1 MVMRP
6 VWMYSRHENSSQK
19 QQSVPFG
26 SVTGTKMTLSV
37 PKVVEKSGTG
47 IKSGDSVPEVVGK

>member
-6 VWMYSRHENSSQK
+6 VRMYSRHKNSSQK

-26 SVTGTKMTLSV
+26 SVTDTKMTLSV
-37 PKVVEKSGTG
+37 PEVVGESEAG
-47 IKSGDSVPEVVGK
+47 IKSGDSVPEVVKK